1 VEKMKELKTKAGEL
15 SDSVTEYVH
24 TYYKLSILKAADKAT
39 TVVSSLLS
47 SVAVFFLGIFVLL
60 FSGIALGIWLG
71 ELVHSVALGY
81 LLVAGIY
88 LLIIIIL
95 VLMRK
100 KIVFPMIRNLIINK
114 IYE

>member
-1 VEKMKELKTKAGEL
+1 M
-15 SDSVTEYVH
+15 
-24 TYYKLSILKAADKAT
+24 
-39 TVVSSLLS
+39 SSLVVL
-47 SVAVFFLGIFVLL
+47 FLGVFVLL

-71 ELVHSVALGY
+71 EVLDSPALGY

-95 VLMRK
+95 VLLRK
-100 KIVFPMIRNLIINK
+100 RIVFPMIRNLIINK